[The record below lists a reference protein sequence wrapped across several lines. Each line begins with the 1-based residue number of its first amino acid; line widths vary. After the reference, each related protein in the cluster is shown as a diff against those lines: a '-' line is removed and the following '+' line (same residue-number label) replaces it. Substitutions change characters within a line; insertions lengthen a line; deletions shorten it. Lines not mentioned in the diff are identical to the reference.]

1 VLRRLS
7 VGLVVLAL
15 APGGVSVRTSGGAE
29 EAYVAVEDEHVVA
42 AVALDAG
49 RVVARIRVPTTSR

>member
-1 VLRRLS
+1 
-7 VGLVVLAL
+7 
-15 APGGVSVRTSGGAE
+15 VRTSGGAE